1 MESDTAIQNSVMRL
15 AKQQGQSPAQLEQ
28 YLIRLHQ
35 LGLKPEEQT
44 YNILLRAYAE
54 HGDLKAAAEILDRM
68 GADGTPLGL
77 VVLILF
83 NLLYALQ
90 DSPTCLIF
98 SLCNRMTACCMSAHR
113 TGKAE
118 MVGLGTEH
126 YAGRVGTDAALKA
139 LCCDISFCI
148 NQCRICSAEKRS

>member
-1 MESDTAIQNSVMRL
+1 MSSAFFGSALASLSLLAVLQAGVESDTAIQNSVMRL

-68 GADGTPLGL
+68 GADGTHLRL

-83 NLLYALQ
+83 NLLHALRE
-90 DSPTCLIF
+90 SPSWLTF
-98 SLCNRMTACCMSAHR
+98 GLCNRMTACCMSAHR
-113 TGKAE
+113 KE
-118 MVGLGTEH
+118 RESWLLL
-126 YAGRVGTDAALKA
+126 ALNTM
-139 LCCDISFCI
+139 LVESV
-148 NQCRICSAEKRS
+148 QMQR

>member
-28 YLIRLHQ
+28 YMIRLHQ

-68 GADGTPLGL
+68 GADGTHLGL
-77 VVLILF
+77 VVLILLR
-83 NLLYALQ
+83 LLYAMQ
-90 DSPTCLIF
+90 ESPTCL
-98 SLCNRMTACCMSAHR
+98 T
-113 TGKAE
+113 
-118 MVGLGTEH
+118 LGI
-126 YAGRVGTDAALKA
+126 RAAA
-139 LCCDISFCI
+139 
-148 NQCRICSAEKRS
+148 

>member
-68 GADGTPLGL
+68 GADGTYLRL
-77 VVLILF
+77 MVLTLY
-83 NLLYALQ
+83 NLLHALQ
-90 DSPTCLIF
+90 KRSSWLIF
-98 SLCNRMTACCMSAHR
+98 GLCNRMTACFMNAHR
-113 TGKAE
+113 QGTAK
-118 MVGLGTEH
+118 MVVVGTE
-126 YAGRVGTDAALKA
+126 YCAARVV
-139 LCCDISFCI
+139 
-148 NQCRICSAEKRS
+148 QMQR

>member
-54 HGDLKAAAEILDRM
+54 HDDLKAAAEILGRM
-68 GADGTPLGL
+68 GTDGTHLGL
-77 VVLILF
+77 VVLTLF
-83 NLLYALQ
+83 NLLKKKRKDVIELRRQFNEKPSINTGLPRCSICYVHYRKAQ
-90 DSPTCLIF
+90 PASPL
-98 SLCNRMTACCMSAHR
+98 ASA
-113 TGKAE
+113 
-118 MVGLGTEH
+118 TE
-126 YAGRVGTDAALKA
+126 
-139 LCCDISFCI
+139 
-148 NQCRICSAEKRS
+148 